1 MMPYVHQRAPAGPEN
16 DGNAHVMDRES
27 MPGLI
32 QQDEILTVRV
42 RFGPIRLALA
52 IKRIFIRKIPNKAAP
67 LGVTSQISESLE
79 VSTEALTPTPPEL
92 VASVTVPRCSA
103 AHRTAARRPFG
114 TSTANQIT
122 RLAQVQRR
130 NKNGKPSQ
138 LFPDLLMIAWI
149 TFGPIIDEAVFDSP

>member
-1 MMPYVHQRAPAGPEN
+1 MHLPIPHLSEEN
-16 DGNAHVMDRES
+16 
-27 MPGLI
+27 
-32 QQDEILTVRV
+32 EI
-42 RFGPIRLALA
+42 
-52 IKRIFIRKIPNKAAP
+52 KAAS
-67 LGVTSQISESLE
+67 LGVTSQISLE
-79 VSTEALTPTPPEL
+79 LATEALTSTPLGL
-92 VASVTVPRCSA
+92 VAPVGVPRCST

-149 TFGPIIDEAVFDSP
+149 TFGPIIDDEVFDSP